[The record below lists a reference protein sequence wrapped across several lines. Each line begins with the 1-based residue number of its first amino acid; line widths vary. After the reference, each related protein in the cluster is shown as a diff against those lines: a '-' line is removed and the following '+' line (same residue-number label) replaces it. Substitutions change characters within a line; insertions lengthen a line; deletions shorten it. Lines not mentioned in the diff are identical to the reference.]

1 MLQTRLDDST
11 REKTVSESTAA
22 VPSKESR
29 RTVGAISPAL
39 VVPWAVLIALTV
51 WGAGYYFA
59 PLGERMRSD
68 LHDLLR
74 PSGTVGQSAGILTFA
89 GFLFLWLYPM
99 RKKLGAAGRWM
110 GAIARWLDVH
120 IVVGL
125 TVPLLGAVHAAW
137 RFEGV
142 IGLGYWAMAVVALSG
157 IVGRYVYVRIPR
169 DRAGLELGAEDLA
182 QRRRGLLLEL
192 TQVTG
197 LQEDVIRS
205 TLAANPEPVRGVIP
219 SLVRMVRDDF
229 ARRRAVADLR
239 RRWVEVSGDEVDEE
253 KLREVARLARRQMQ
267 LTQQAKLLGQ
277 THRIFG
283 HWHTLHRPVAITA
296 LLAVTIHVAVVIWS
310 GTTWFY

>member
-1 MLQTRLDDST
+1 M
-11 REKTVSESTAA
+11 SESTAA
-22 VPSKESR
+22 VRTKER
-29 RTVGAISPAL
+29 RRSAGAISPAL
-39 VVPWAVLIALTV
+39 AVPWVVLIALTV

-59 PLGERMRSD
+59 PLGDRVRSD
-68 LHDLLR
+68 LHSLLR
-74 PSGTVGQSAGILTFA
+74 PSGTVGQLAGVLTFA

-110 GAIARWLDVH
+110 GAIPKWLDVH

-157 IVGRYVYVRIPR
+157 VVGRYVYVRIPR
-169 DRAGLELGAEDLA
+169 DRAGLEMGAEDLA

-192 TQVTG
+192 SQVTG
-197 LQEDVIRS
+197 LQEDVISS
-205 TLAANPEPVRGVIP
+205 TLAANAAPVNGVIP
-219 SLVRMVRDDF
+219 SLVRMARDDF
-229 ARRRAVADLR
+229 ERRRAVAKLR
-239 RRWVEVSGDEVDEE
+239 RRWVEVSGEDVDEE

-267 LTQQAKLLGQ
+267 LTQQARLLGQ
-277 THRIFG
+277 THKIFR

-296 LLAVTIHVAVVIWS
+296 LLAVTIHVAVVVWS